1 MNFLRP
7 HLPEDELHAWLDGQ
21 LSPVQRR
28 EIAEHL
34 LGCLICRAAEAE
46 ARLLRD
52 RVSDLLA
59 VAAPKRRTPVPAA
72 AGPAASRG
80 GRAMKVG
87 TAAAILLMFGGT
99 LSSIMLDQLAPGGV
113 SGIPSVG
120 IASVFVAPAV
130 IARVG
135 SGLVGVATA
144 EAMTVDAVAAS
155 PGRNPDMRHRT
166 ALASRTAV
174 SPRVISGA
182 AASPTA
188 LRRPS
193 GAVDPLT
200 SAALPE
206 GSWEAVSMAGA
217 RENSGG
223 TVAHLAGI
231 PVSIVRLRESGSG
244 ARPLSM
250 VRQVLADGRAV
261 WVIEGV
267 VEEMD
272 DVYQMLTAS
281 GLSLSTP
288 RRGLPDYVGPA
299 DAPTRTVRMVAVAAY
314 LPSDSLNILAEQ
326 QLAVR

>member
-1 MNFLRP
+1 MNSLRP

-21 LSPVQRR
+21 LSPAQRV

-46 ARLLRD
+46 ARSLRT
-52 RVSDLLA
+52 RVSELLA
-59 VAAPKRRTPVPAA
+59 VAAPTRRQPVPV
-72 AGPAASRG
+72 GRDVRRHG
-80 GRAMKVG
+80 GQVMKVG
-87 TAAAILLMFGGT
+87 TAAAILLMVGGT
-99 LSSIMLDQLAPGGV
+99 VSSIVLDRLTASPGAAR
-113 SGIPSVG
+113 PSVG

-144 EAMTVDAVAAS
+144 EAVMVDAVAAVPS
-155 PGRNPDMRHRT
+155 GRQPDGLGT
-166 ALASRTAV
+166 ALASRTAL
-174 SPRVISGA
+174 SPRVVGGNVST
-182 AASPTA
+182 TA
-188 LRRPS
+188 LRRP
-193 GAVDPLT
+193 AAPVDPLT
-200 SAALPE
+200 TAVLPD
-206 GSWEAVSMAGA
+206 GSWQAVSMAGA

-223 TVAHLAGI
+223 SVAHLSNV
-231 PVSIVRLRESGSG
+231 PVSIVRLRESEQG

-267 VEEMD
+267 VEEMN

-281 GLSLSTP
+281 GLNLSTP

-299 DAPTRTVRMVAVAAY
+299 EAPTRTVRMVTVAAY
-314 LPSDSLNILAEQ
+314 LPSDSLEVLAAQ
-326 QLAVR
+326 QLTVR